1 MRKLIPALSI
11 GLIASTMFLG
21 SRSHG
26 VARAA
31 ASPIQHVVIVDQEN
45 HSFDDLLGAFC
56 TEQAAGTLVRAGL
69 NQGCDG
75 AAIAKLSKGTTYQL
89 TTEPDFGLNIDHSVN
104 GQATAIDKGKMD
116 GFDQIKGCR
125 STSKPAY
132 GCLTQFDA
140 LRGTCGAG
148 SNQTCIPNAV
158 DLAKHFAIS
167 DRTFE
172 FRQTPSWAGHMI
184 LGSATLQDFVG
195 DNPKKTP
202 SGQKPGPGWGC
213 DSGKL
218 ESWLQRN
225 GNQGNGPKATF
236 VPACVPDARGSMGP
250 LWDGTSYARA
260 KHASYVPTIFDR
272 LDGAHLPWRIY
283 GSTGAD
289 GPSGYGWT
297 ICPTF
302 YECLGSSQKNDLVPA
317 DSILNDAQSGH
328 LPAVSFVTPTSANS
342 EHQPAS
348 VSAGDTWVGSVVD
361 AVMSGPDWNST
372 AIFLTWDDCGCFYD
386 HVNPLQYNP
395 EWGVR
400 VPMIIISPYARA
412 GYTDSQG
419 ATFVSLLAFVEH
431 TFGLAP
437 LHPCATVGAGD
448 RNCTDDANAYDY
460 SNAFDFGQSPLAGI
474 SMVRTAQP
482 PGERAWVSAHPDAGD
497 EDT

>member
-1 MRKLIPALSI
+1 MRKLIPALSV

-21 SRSHG
+21 SHAA
-26 VARAA
+26 ARV
-31 ASPIQHVVIVDQEN
+31 ASPIQHVVIIDEEN

-56 TEQAAGTLVRAGL
+56 TDQAAGTIVRAGV

-75 AAIAKLSKGTTYQL
+75 AASATLSNGSTYQL
-89 TTEPDFGLNIDHSVN
+89 TPEPDFGLNINHSVIA
-104 GQATAIDKGKMD
+104 QVTAIDHGKMD
-116 GFDQIKGCR
+116 GFDQINGCR
-125 STSKPAY
+125 PTSSPAY
-132 GCLTQFDA
+132 GCLSQFDA
-140 LRGTCGAG
+140 LRGTCGTG
-148 SNQTCIPNAV
+148 GNQTCIPNAV

-172 FRQTPSWAGHMI
+172 FRRTPSWAGHMI
-184 LGSATLQDFVG
+184 LGSATLQNFVG
-195 DNPKKTP
+195 ENPKKTP
-202 SGQKPGPGWGC
+202 SGRKPGPGWGC

-218 ESWLQRN
+218 GPWLVGK
-225 GNQGNGPKATF
+225 GNKTTL
-236 VPACVPDARGSMGP
+236 VPTCVPDASGSMGP
-250 LWDGTSYARA
+250 LWDGTSYARGQ
-260 KHASYVPTIFDR
+260 HASYVPTIFDR
-272 LDGAHLPWRIY
+272 LDGAHLSWKIY

-302 YECLGSSQKNDLVPA
+302 YECLGSSQRNNLVPA
-317 DSILNDAQSGH
+317 DSIVNDAQAGH

-348 VSAGDTWVGSVVD
+348 VSAGDTWVGSIMN
-361 AVMSGPDWNST
+361 AVMSSPDWSST

-386 HVNPLQYNP
+386 HVNPERYNP

-419 ATFVSLLAFVEH
+419 ATFVSMLAFVEH

-437 LHPCATVGAGD
+437 LHPCATVGSGD
-448 RNCTDDANAYDY
+448 RNCTDDENAYDY
-460 SNAFDFGQSPLAGI
+460 SNAFNFAQSPLAGI
-474 SMVRTAQP
+474 PMVRTALP
-482 PGERAWVSAHPDAGD
+482 PGERAWVSAHPEAGD
-497 EDT
+497 ETT